1 MSLVVLLPLLLLEPV
16 ELARNDSE
24 DVRGL
29 LLRLRRL
36 LDLDVLAV
44 PPKVGQDDVD
54 DEILDLVPV
63 EGVALID
70 AHAARPETDDVHP
83 MGSVVERVDEVLVAI
98 RKLIA
103 LFVVPIPTEDDSS
116 IVAIIRQSSRG
127 VVHANF
133 RVRKNLHA

>member
-16 ELARNDSE
+16 ELARNASK

-29 LLRLRRL
+29 LLRQLWLRRL
-36 LDLDVLAV
+36 LDRDVLAV

-70 AHAARPETDDVHP
+70 AHAARPEADDVHP
-83 MGSVVERVDEVLVAI
+83 MGRRRRAC
-98 RKLIA
+98 R
-103 LFVVPIPTEDDSS
+103 
-116 IVAIIRQSSRG
+116 
-127 VVHANF
+127 
-133 RVRKNLHA
+133 